1 METSLYIAVF
11 LHLCFVLQIK
21 VLQQLLQQ
29 NSLAMT
35 KGHSS
40 LALQYSVQITKAKQ
54 QITALQVSF
63 RKTNCDHS
71 TFKIGFAVV

>member
-1 METSLYIAVF
+1 MFILILSG
-11 LHLCFVLQIK
+11 LQIK

-54 QITALQVSF
+54 QITALQVSQL
-63 RKTNCDHS
+63 
-71 TFKIGFAVV
+71 FKYNIVYYFTIVI